1 MTHRNVHA
9 CWRVVRAVAPAR
21 KLSFT
26 IFSAAVSFILII
38 LWQCCCYYIMEAK
51 MSSSM
56 NETIGNLLKILCLFG
71 FKIYTNFG
79 ATQKSVLE
87 SDISWLFGYE
97 GEDFSSR
104 IPINYVILLETF
116 YEPSVHNEQ
125 TNSYNSCQ
133 WLGVSGR
140 EAGIHAHRSFN
151 VPFVNGLGGQRVPR
165 NF

>member
-1 MTHRNVHA
+1 MLKSRSCCCA
-9 CWRVVRAVAPAR
+9 CKKIVIHNFFR
-21 KLSFT
+21 S
-26 IFSAAVSFILII
+26 SFIHFNNPMTMLLLLHHGGKNEQIYEWNNWKSLEKYFVYLVQNLHQFWCNTRSQSWNLI
-38 LWQCCCYYIMEAK
+38 
-51 MSSSM
+51 
-56 NETIGNLLKILCLFG
+56 FP
-71 FKIYTNFG
+71 
-79 ATQKSVLE
+79 
-87 SDISWLFGYE
+87 
-97 GEDFSSR
+97 DFTDTKGKTSPLR
-104 IPINYVILLETF
+104 IPINCVILLETF